1 MLTKWRVC
9 VKFCTIRYI
18 SLLSD
23 MSGDDENAE
32 FFVKL
37 SQLRSHA
44 EVYLSMLNDMRR
56 RLKEIPPDATTAQQY
71 RY

>member
-1 MLTKWRVC
+1 
-9 VKFCTIRYI
+9 
-18 SLLSD
+18 

>member
-1 MLTKWRVC
+1 MNIALLG
-9 VKFCTIRYI
+9 I
-18 SLLSD
+18 SFLSG

-32 FFVKL
+32 FLIKL